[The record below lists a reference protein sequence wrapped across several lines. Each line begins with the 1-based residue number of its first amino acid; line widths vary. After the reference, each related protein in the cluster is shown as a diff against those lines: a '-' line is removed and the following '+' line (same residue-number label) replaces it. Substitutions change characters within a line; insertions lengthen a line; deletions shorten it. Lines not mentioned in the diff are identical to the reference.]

1 MGSIETGQYINTHT
15 FQSPISQIWMV
26 WCYEGKFLTILC
38 QEAQLYVVTPGP
50 SRIQIVQPKPKGEG
64 RGDVSWRPTNV
75 SRLLMPAA
83 VTSLISGFSSRLWG
97 DSPPWYR
104 GAPLTFGGILGDTF
118 ANTQNFYLIH
128 FPHSH
133 SEHIT
138 RYCDIQTGEKCS
150 NNWVKNVPSARYS
163 HLRTV
168 SPDRGPVNSK
178 WVGEPG

>member
-1 MGSIETGQYINTHT
+1 MAIWIIYLSNMNCKLLRGQIFGNFESGGLVVSCDTRSLSNTNC
-15 FQSPISQIWMV
+15 PA
-26 WCYEGKFLTILC
+26 K
-38 QEAQLYVVTPGP
+38 AQG
-50 SRIQIVQPKPKGEG
+50 G
-64 RGDVSWRPTNV
+64 REGDVSWRPTNV

-168 SPDRGPVNSK
+168 LPDRGPVNSK
-178 WVGEPG
+178 WVGEPD